1 MMKPCENLA
10 CEERFLKIESQL
22 HKGDVKFTE
31 LKAKLDNLI
40 ASQKMLTKALWG
52 LASAIIVALF
62 SFVLDKI

>member
-1 MMKPCENLA
+1 M
-10 CEERFLKIESQL
+10 KIESQL